1 MIGGILRRSRLY
13 RGSKGAPVVIAM
25 PVIPEFC
32 LALKD
37 DKARL
42 DWSEYLTPGKAYG
55 LRRLSATVQGF

>member
-1 MIGGILRRSRLY
+1 
-13 RGSKGAPVVIAM
+13 M